1 MSEQPQLSPPDEWL
15 EKINAELSAKEVPH
29 VQRPMEAWREW
40 SMETGVSL
48 ALNDPDVKRIFEWV
62 AENAPE
68 GAHNLG
74 SMYVGSYYF
83 DASFWPVTIWPI
95 FGTVRIDGRNALTT
109 MPDPIRQR
117 LFSGGQMQDYISV
130 WMDCVDYGLGFDDTV
145 SSSSTDFSLELLRSA
160 DQQLRSTVTVLHQRH
175 PNPKALESAR
185 MATEMFLKSFLAHH
199 GGLTEDDARKR
210 IGHDLT
216 KALNEALSLDP
227 SSEIGNIAQHLNV
240 FPFVGDRYK
249 GSDYRLQD
257 LWLGY
262 QIAQFTGTFVVRSLS
277 GRDIRKQPP

>member
-1 MSEQPQLSPPDEWL
+1 MTEQSKLSPPDEWL
-15 EKINAELSAKEVPH
+15 ERINEVLSDNEVPH
-29 VQRPMEAWREW
+29 IRRPMEAWREW

-48 ALNDPDVKRIFEWV
+48 ALNDPDVKRIFAWF

-68 GAHNLG
+68 GAHNVG

-95 FGTVRIDGRNALTT
+95 FGTVRINGRNALTT

-117 LFSGGQMQDYISV
+117 LFNGGQLQDYISV
-130 WMDCVDYGLGFDDTV
+130 WMDCVDYGLGFDETV

-160 DQQLRSTVTVLHQRH
+160 DQQIRSTVTVLHQRH

-185 MATEMFLKSFLAHH
+185 MATEMFLKSYLARHA
-199 GGLTEDDARKR
+199 GLTEDDARKR

-216 KALNEALSLDP
+216 KALDEVLRLDLR
-227 SSEIGNIAQHLNV
+227 SEIGNISQHLSV
-240 FPFVGDRYK
+240 FPIVGDRYK
-249 GSDYRLQD
+249 GSDYPPQN
-257 LWLGY
+257 LWTGY